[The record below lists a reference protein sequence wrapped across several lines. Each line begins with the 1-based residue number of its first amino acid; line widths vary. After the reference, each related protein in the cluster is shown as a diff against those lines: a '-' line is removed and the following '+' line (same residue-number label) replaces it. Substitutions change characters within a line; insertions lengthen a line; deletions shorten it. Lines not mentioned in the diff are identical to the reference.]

1 MTRTQQ
7 LCAEWINKLQDLKAG
22 HIEAAERYCLQI
34 YDHLVKD
41 LPFSR
46 GQLHGVGD
54 FAAVVDIIKEM
65 TSLLPTNAVVA
76 LGVRCMMNRPHC
88 PLDDYRNQRV
98 EYNEST
104 PKVIE
109 LFKLISQYALDGEK
123 KGPPNVMHLLRQI
136 LAQNAHHMTIE
147 DMKPFLDVSS
157 ELTWARR
164 SGCTYLNVFH
174 GPDSVFFE
182 SEGLLIG
189 KGVDTLTNQAWA
201 GLLYNC
207 FEDGPSGGEVDDV
220 LVGKPYA
227 EPFDEL
233 MLHILQMAKVGVSME
248 VRRTDVVLVAQMLE
262 RMVKILE
269 CEEGTERAKHCSTA
283 LQALVHITA
292 PSASKITGK
301 NCIYTAPGLKKN
313 PMCDDGFYNI
323 CTLRSLKATAVPLAY
338 PDAISALEHFR
349 YQVLLH
355 AVHISPSLHKRD
367 ETKQFQDDEYL
378 RELADLCSG
387 KLMERK
393 ALVPL
398 SSEARLLLVK
408 GMNEGPAKRKLM
420 TDNFQ
425 IRKDIFVDDLGL

>member
-1 MTRTQQ
+1 MTRIER
-7 LCAEWINKLQDLKAG
+7 LCAEWGEQLQDLIAG
-22 HIEAAERYCLQI
+22 NADAAERYCLQI

-41 LPFSR
+41 LPSSR
-46 GQLHGVGD
+46 GQLHGVDD
-54 FAAVVDIIKEM
+54 FAAVVDLIGKM
-65 TSLLPTNAVVA
+65 TSVLPTNAVVA

-109 LFKLISQYALDGEK
+109 LFKLLSQHALDGQK
-123 KGPPNVMHLLRQI
+123 RGPPNLMHLLRQI

-157 ELTWARR
+157 ELTWAGR

-174 GPDSVFFE
+174 GPESVYFE
-182 SEGLLIG
+182 SESLLIG
-189 KGVDTLTNQAWA
+189 IGVDTLTNQAWA

-207 FEDGPSGGEVDDV
+207 FEAGPSGGEVDDV

-233 MLHILQMAKVGVSME
+233 MLHILQMAKAGVNME

-269 CEEGTERAKHCSTA
+269 CEEGTERAQHCATA
-283 LQALVHITA
+283 LQALVHISV

-338 PDAISALEHFR
+338 PNAVSALEHFR

-367 ETKQFQDDEYL
+367 DTKQFQDDEYL
-378 RELADLCSG
+378 RDLAELCSD
-387 KLMERK
+387 KLMSPK

-398 SSEARLLLVK
+398 SQEARLLLVK

-420 TDNFQ
+420 TDNLK
-425 IRKDIFVDDLGL
+425 IRKDIFVEDLGL